1 MENITIII
9 ISILIIISISSYL
22 LFVFMY
28 ILGIYIFKIINK
40 IKIIG
45 KENIPHNSK
54 NILYVSN
61 HLTFIDSLLI
71 GIGLVNVWDLFFSQ
85 KSIPWNAPDHTNFY
99 GNKFGAIFMRLL
111 KNVPVKRENNTLVN
125 SIIEEF
131 VKVLKNG
138 NLLLFAEGGR
148 TKNKEGEFIDQ
159 CKYGVAKTIL
169 TMIQQEPLF
178 MVIPVCLDPKIRN
191 IMPKEIGQKYFKIK
205 SGVRGT
211 MVIGK
216 AIDFSDIICLS
227 LSEKE
232 TIEQIK
238 KRVRDEITALKP

>member
-1 MENITIII
+1 M
-9 ISILIIISISSYL
+9 
-22 LFVFMY
+22 
-28 ILGIYIFKIINK
+28 
-40 IKIIG
+40 G
-45 KENIPHNSK
+45 KENIPHKSK

-71 GIGLVNVWDLFFSQ
+71 GIGLVSVWNLFFCQ
-85 KSIPWNAPDHTNFY
+85 KRIPWNAPDHTNFY
-99 GNKFGAIFMRLL
+99 GNRVGVIFMRLL
-111 KNVPVKRENNTLVN
+111 KNIPVKRESNTLVN
-125 SIIEEF
+125 SIIEDF

-148 TKNKEGEFIDQ
+148 TKNKEGEFMDQ

-178 MVIPVCLDPKIRN
+178 FVIPVCLDPKIRN
-191 IMPKEIGQKYFKIK
+191 IMPKEVGQKYFKIK
-205 SGVRGT
+205 SGVKGT
-211 MVIGK
+211 MVVGK
-216 AIDFSDIICLS
+216 SIDFSNIINLS

-232 TIEQIK
+232 KIEIIK